1 METQSQA
8 DREPPDTHD
17 GPTKTVYVLHGQAIA
32 SRSRRFAAMVIDSA
46 ILGLIV
52 LMMFVAAVSGEDA
65 QMPWEAAATLTV
77 AFLIFYHILAWT
89 AFSSTP
95 GKMMLKL
102 QIVDR
107 NGWRI
112 GILQSVGR
120 LIGYGISTLFV
131 GLGFAWTFVNRF
143 GRGWHDYIAGT
154 YVIYQ
159 GPGKSRSRNMAGDF
173 FQDLMGGPPSK
184 RDFADSGSAEAM
196 HGRLAADDREQARQW
211 VRVVDVD
218 DATRTLEDRPVIGDY
233 PVAEFS
239 RRVIAF
245 GLDIF
250 ASFVASLAALFVL
263 SIWIPQTPDGFVGE
277 DTARQDSIRL
287 SIILALIFGYLVYPV
302 ISNWMFKS
310 TAGKRIM
317 HLQVVDRSGQNVGL
331 SRLLTRHLCYFVS
344 APIVF
349 VGFISVLF
357 DDYSQSWHDKI
368 ARTYVT
374 YAGDGRISRQ
384 RSARRPPT
392 TGKGRLRSDWP
403 TE

>member
-1 METQSQA
+1 MDTQSQA

-17 GPTKTVYVLHGQAIA
+17 RPSKTVYVLHGQAIA
-32 SRSRRFAAMVIDSA
+32 SRGRRFAAMVIDSA
-46 ILGLIV
+46 IIALIV
-52 LMMFVAAVSGEDA
+52 LMMFGVAVSGEDA
-65 QMPWEAAATLTV
+65 KMPWESAATLTV

-89 AFSSTP
+89 AFSATP

-120 LIGYGISTLFV
+120 LVGYGISTLV
-131 GLGFAWTFVNRF
+131 IGLGFLWIFVNRF

-154 YVIYQ
+154 YVIYKD
-159 GPGKSRSRNMAGDF
+159 PDKSRSRNMAGDF

-184 RDFADSGSAEAM
+184 RDFADPGSAKAT
-196 HGRLAADDREQARQW
+196 HGRLAADEREEAGQR
-211 VRVVDVD
+211 VRVVDVE
-218 DATRTLEDRPVIGDY
+218 DATQTRADRPVIGDY
-233 PVAEFS
+233 PVADFS
-239 RRVIAF
+239 RRLIAF

-250 ASFVASLAALFVL
+250 ASLVASLAALFVL
-263 SIWIPQTPDGFVGE
+263 SIWIPQTPDGFAGE
-277 DTARQDSIRL
+277 DTARQDAIRL

-302 ISNWMFKS
+302 ISNWLFKS

-317 HLQVVDRSGQNVGL
+317 HLQVVDVHGQNVGL
-331 SRLLTRHLCYFVS
+331 SRLLTRHVGYFVS
-344 APIVF
+344 APV
-349 VGFISVLF
+349 VLMGFISVLS

-368 ARTYVT
+368 AKTYVT
-374 YAGDGRISRQ
+374 YTGDGRISDQ
-384 RSARRPPT
+384 RTTRRPRT
-392 TGKGRLRSDWP
+392 TGKGQLRSDWP

>member
-1 METQSQA
+1 MEAQSQA

-17 GPTKTVYVLHGQAIA
+17 GPSKTVYVLHGQAIA
-32 SRSRRFAAMVIDSA
+32 SRGRRFAAMVIDSA
-46 ILGLIV
+46 IIALIV
-52 LMMFVAAVSGEDA
+52 LMMFGVAVSGEDA
-65 QMPWEAAATLTV
+65 QMPWESAATLTV

-89 AFSSTP
+89 AFSATP

-120 LIGYGISTLFV
+120 LVGYGISTLFV
-131 GLGFAWTFVNRF
+131 GLGFAWAYVNRF

-159 GPGKSRSRNMAGDF
+159 GPRKSRSRNMAGDF

-184 RDFADSGSAEAM
+184 RDFADPSSAKPT
-196 HGRLAADDREQARQW
+196 HGRLAADEREEARQR
-211 VRVVDVD
+211 VRVVDVE
-218 DATRTLEDRPVIGDY
+218 DATQTRADRPVIGDY

-239 RRVIAF
+239 RRLIAF

-250 ASFVASLAALFVL
+250 ASLVASLTALFVL
-263 SIWIPQTPDGFVGE
+263 SIWIPQTPDGLVGE
-277 DTARQDSIRL
+277 DIARQDAIRL

-302 ISNWMFKS
+302 ISNWLFKS

-317 HLQVVDRSGQNVGL
+317 HLQVVDVHGQNVGL
-331 SRLLTRHLCYFVS
+331 SRLLTRHVGYFVS
-344 APIVF
+344 APV
-349 VGFISVLF
+349 VLMGFISLLS

-368 ARTYVT
+368 AKTYVT
-374 YAGDGRISRQ
+374 YTGDGRISDQ
-384 RSARRPPT
+384 RTTRRPRT
-392 TGKGRLRSDWP
+392 TGKGQLRSDWP

>member
-65 QMPWEAAATLTV
+65 QMPWEAASTLTV

-120 LIGYGISTLFV
+120 LVGYGISTLFV
-131 GLGFAWTFVNRF
+131 GLGFAWIFANRF
-143 GRGWHDYIAGT
+143 GRGWHDYVAGT

-159 GPGKSRSRNMAGDF
+159 GSGKSRSRNMAGDF

-196 HGRLAADDREQARQW
+196 HGRLAAGDREQARQL

-218 DATRTLEDRPVIGDY
+218 DAKQTSADRPVIGDY

-239 RRVIAF
+239 RRSIAF
-245 GLDIF
+245 GLDVF
-250 ASFVASLAALFVL
+250 ASLVASLAALFVL
-263 SIWIPQTPDGFVGE
+263 SIWIPPTPDNFVGE
-277 DTARQDSIRL
+277 YVARQDAIRF
-287 SIILALIFGYLVYPV
+287 SIIVALIFGYLVYPV
-302 ISNWMFKS
+302 ISNWLFKS

-317 HLQVVDRSGQNVGL
+317 HLQVVDADGQNVGL
-331 SRLLTRHLCYFVS
+331 SRLFTRHTCYFIS
-344 APIVF
+344 APLLLM
-349 VGFISVLF
+349 GFISVLF
-357 DDYSQSWHDKI
+357 DDYSQGWHDKI
-368 ARTYVT
+368 AGTYVIYT
-374 YAGDGRISRQ
+374 GDGRVSDQRQ
-384 RSARRPPT
+384 AWHRRT
-392 TGKGRLRSDWP
+392 TGKGPRRSDWP